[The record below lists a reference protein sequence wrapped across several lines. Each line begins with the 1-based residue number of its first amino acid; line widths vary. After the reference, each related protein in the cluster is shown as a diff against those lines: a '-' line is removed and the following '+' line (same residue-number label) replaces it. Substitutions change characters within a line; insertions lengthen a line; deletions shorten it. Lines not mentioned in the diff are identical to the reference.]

1 MFYKQRTHE
10 QWVNYK
16 RQRNQCV
23 NLLRKIKRGYSTNLD
38 MKDTAD
44 SKAFWKT
51 NKPNFNKKGSSSSK
65 IILPEKRSILNDN
78 KKICNTMND

>member
-1 MFYKQRTHE
+1 
-10 QWVNYK
+10 
-16 RQRNQCV
+16 
-23 NLLRKIKRGYSTNLD
+23 

-44 SKAFWKT
+44 SKAFWKI